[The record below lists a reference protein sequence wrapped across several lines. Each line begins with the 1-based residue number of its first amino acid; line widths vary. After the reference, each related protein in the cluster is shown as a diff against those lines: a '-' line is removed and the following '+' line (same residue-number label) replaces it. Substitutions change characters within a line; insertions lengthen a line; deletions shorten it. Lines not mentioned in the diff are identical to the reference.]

1 MAYTLKYYCDKCG
14 VEIPLKNTGTKITLN
29 NYNTIHTPLDLCDNC
44 RIGLTEVINTYLGLG
59 RSYPNHNININI
71 IIGSDKNKGE
81 WSRNEGI

>member
-14 VEIPLKNTGTKITLN
+14 AEIPLKNTESKITLN
-29 NYNTIHTPLDLCDNC
+29 NYKTIKTPLDLCDNC

-71 IIGSDKNKGE
+71 IIGRGKNKGE
-81 WSRNEGI
+81 SE

>member
-14 VEIPLKNTGTKITLN
+14 AEIPLKNTESKIALN
-29 NYNTIHTPLDLCDNC
+29 NYRTINTPLDLCDDC

-71 IIGSDKNKGE
+71 IIGRDKKEN
-81 WSRNEGI
+81 